1 MKIKFDSELEY
12 QKDAINSIV
21 RVFEGQ
27 ELCHSQ
33 FSVPKWSFNSNN
45 KHDVENQL
53 PLFGQ
58 NHEPSIKAKNL
69 SEELRDIGVANK
81 LTLLPEE
88 ILKNINDI
96 QLKNGLP
103 QSKSLE
109 TMNFT
114 IEMETGTG
122 KTYVYLRSIFE
133 LNKHYGFSKFIIV
146 VPSIAIKEG
155 VNKTINITKDHFK
168 TIYDNI
174 NFDAFT
180 YDSQKLGMV
189 RNFATSDSIQI
200 MIINIDAFR
209 KSFTDPEKETKANI
223 IHRPMDKMNDI
234 KPIDFVRST
243 NPVVIIDEPQSVDST
258 DKSKEAIASLNP
270 LCCLRYSATHKDV
283 YNLLYKL
290 DSIDAYEQKLV
301 KQIEVASIDVKDGHN
316 KPYIKLISVS
326 NKNNKLR
333 AKIEIDIV
341 SSDKVTR
348 KMKTVKQNDDLFEL
362 SGGRDVYSGYIIN
375 DIDCTE
381 SEEYIDFTSQTEILK
396 IGESVG
402 SVDTVELKRLQIRKT
417 IEEHFFKELNLAK
430 RGIKVLSLFFIDKV
444 ANYRTYDD
452 EGNPQKGIYAK
463 IFEEELVKV
472 LRKPKLKH
480 LVKDIDPVLIAARLH
495 NGYFS
500 SDKKGQ
506 LKDTSGNS
514 AQDEDAF
521 SLIMKEKEKLLSF
534 NTDLRF
540 IFSHSALRE
549 GWDNPNVFQ
558 ICTLNETTTVMK
570 KRQEIGRGLRIAVNQ
585 DGERVHGFDVN
596 TLTVMA
602 NESYEEFVEK
612 LQKEIEEDNNIK
624 FGMVEKHLF
633 ANISFQNDEGENE
646 FLGADA
652 SKKLWE
658 SLKSNGYIN
667 EKGKVQD
674 ALKVALKDN
683 KVEIP
688 EEFKDHSGAIN
699 QVLRKV
705 SGNLN
710 VKDASKKRSVKLNKE
725 VFLGEEFKELW
736 EKIKYKTTY
745 RVNFDVDELVKN
757 CISDIQKKLKVGKTR
772 FSYKKAEAQIDR
784 GGVQAKEVSQSTHIY
799 DAKDYV
805 LPDII
810 SYLQNETNLTRKT
823 LVDILVKSEKLND
836 FVNNPQKF
844 IDEVRAIIQSN
855 MRQFIVNGIKYR
867 KIGDDSYYAQE
878 LFETEE
884 LAGYL
889 ERNMIESKK
898 SVYDHV
904 VYDSDVERKFAEKFE
919 LSDDVKVFAKLPNW
933 FKIDTPLGSYN
944 PDWAVLVER
953 DGESKLYFVVES
965 KGSILSDALRPAETA
980 KINCGREHF
989 KALGTDVTFT
999 EADSFETLENQF

>member
-1 MKIKFDSELEY
+1 MKIKFNSELNY
-12 QKDAINSIV
+12 QLTAINSIV
-21 RVFEGQ
+21 KVFEGQ
-27 ELCHSQ
+27 ELCSSQ
-33 FSVPKWSFNSNN
+33 FSVPKWDFGSSI
-45 KHDVENQL
+45 KHESANQL
-53 PLFGQ
+53 PLFGMG
-58 NHEPSIKAKNL
+58 HKPSEDAKDL
-69 SEELRDIGVANK
+69 SDELRDIGVANK

-88 ILKNINDI
+88 ILENIRGV

-103 QSKSLE
+103 QSENLQ

-114 IEMETGTG
+114 VEMETGTG

-133 LNKHYGFSKFIIV
+133 LNKNYGFTKFIIV

-155 VNKTINITKDHFK
+155 TSKTIEITKDHFK
-168 TIYDNI
+168 TIYDNVSV
-174 NFDAFT
+174 DAFT
-180 YDSQKLGMV
+180 YDSQKLGLV
-189 RNFATSDSIQI
+189 RNFATSDNIQI

-234 KPIDFVRST
+234 KPIDFIRST

-258 DKSKEAIASLNP
+258 EKSKEAIASLNP
-270 LCCLRYSATHKDV
+270 LCCLRYSATHKDF

-290 DSIDAYEQKLV
+290 DSVDAYEQKLV
-301 KQIEVASIDVKDGHN
+301 KQIEVASIAVKDGHN
-316 KPYIKLISVS
+316 KPYIKLVSVT
-326 NKNNKLR
+326 NKNNKIR
-333 AKIEIDIV
+333 AKIELDISSSGKV
-341 SSDKVTR
+341 SRKV
-348 KMKTVKQNDDLFEL
+348 KTVKQNDDLFNL

-381 SEEYIDFTSQTEILK
+381 GEEYIDFTSQAEIVSLGQS
-396 IGESVG
+396 IG
-402 SVDTVELKRLQIRKT
+402 SVDQVELKRLQIRKT
-417 IEEHFFKELNLAK
+417 IEEHFSKELRLNK
-430 RGIKVLSLFFIDKV
+430 QGIKVLSLFFIDKV
-444 ANYRTYDD
+444 SNYREYDD
-452 EGNPQKGIYAK
+452 EGNPQKGLYAN
-463 IFEEELVKV
+463 IFEEELAKI
-472 LRKPKLKH
+472 LSKPKFKH
-480 LVKDIDPVLIAARLH
+480 LVKDGEPSEVAARLH
-495 NGYFS
+495 NGYFA
-500 SDKKGQ
+500 SDKKGFV
-506 LKDTSGNS
+506 KDTTGKS

-521 SLIMKEKEKLLSF
+521 SLIMKEKERLLSF
-534 NTDLRF
+534 DTDLRF

-585 DGERVHGFDVN
+585 AGERVHGFDIN

-624 FGMVEKHLF
+624 FGVVEKHLF
-633 ANISFQNDEGENE
+633 ANISFENKDGESE
-646 FLGADA
+646 FLGNEA
-652 SKKLWE
+652 SNKLWD
-658 SLKSNGYIN
+658 SFKNINYID

-674 ALKVALKDN
+674 LLKIALKEN
-683 KVEIP
+683 NVELPDEYKEHRNSI
-688 EEFKDHSGAIN
+688 SN
-699 QVLRKV
+699 VLRKV

-710 VKDASKKRSVKLNKE
+710 IKDANKKKPVKLNKE
-725 VFLGEEFKELW
+725 VFLGEEFKGLW

-745 RVNFDVDELVKN
+745 RVNFDAQELIDN
-757 CISDIQKKLKVGKTR
+757 CVSDIQKKLKVGKTR

-784 GGVQAKEVSQSTHIY
+784 GGVQAKEVSQSTHVY
-799 DAKDYV
+799 DAKDYM

-810 SYLQNETNLTRKT
+810 SFLQNETNLTRKT
-823 LVDILVKSEKLND
+823 LVDILVKSDKLTD

-844 IDEVRAIIQSN
+844 IDEVKAIIQSN

-867 KIGDDSYYAQE
+867 KIGDESYYAQE

-889 ERNMIESKK
+889 EKNMVESNK
-898 SVYDHV
+898 SIYDHV
-904 VYDSDVERKFAEKFE
+904 VYDSDIERKFAEQFE
-919 LSDDVKVFAKLPNW
+919 LSDDVKVFAKLPGW

-944 PDWAVLVER
+944 PDWAVLIER

-965 KGSILSDALRPAETA
+965 KGSILSDSLRPAETA

-989 KALGTDVTFT
+989 KALGTEVTFT
-999 EADSFETLENQF
+999 EADSYETLENQF

>member
-1 MKIKFDSELEY
+1 MKLKFSSNLGY
-12 QKDAINSIV
+12 QNRAIESVVKI
-21 RVFEGQ
+21 FEGQ
-27 ELCHSQ
+27 DICHSN
-33 FSVPKWSFNSNN
+33 FSVPKWDFESIKLAQADRPQMN
-45 KHDVENQL
+45 
-53 PLFGQ
+53 LFGDEVDIQ
-58 NHEPSIKAKNL
+58 KSLFSDEPNDIGMGNKLSLLNEEIVKN
-69 SEELRDIGVANK
+69 LRDIQ
-81 LTLLPEE
+81 
-88 ILKNINDI
+88 I
-96 QLKNGLP
+96 KNGLP
-103 QSKSLE
+103 QTDEL
-109 TMNFT
+109 TNMNFT
-114 IEMETGTG
+114 VEMETGTG
-122 KTYVYLRSIFE
+122 KTYVYLKTIFE
-133 LNKHYGFSKFIIV
+133 LNKTYGFSKFIVV

-155 VNKTINITKDHFK
+155 VFKTLQITEDHFK
-168 TIYDNI
+168 TYYENL
-174 NFDAFT
+174 NYEFFV
-180 YDSQKLGMV
+180 YDSQKLGQV
-189 RNFATSDSIQI
+189 RNFAASDNVQI

-209 KSFTDPEKETKANI
+209 KSFTDPTKETKANI
-223 IHRPMDKMNDI
+223 IHRPNDKMNGA
-234 KPIDFVRST
+234 KPIEFLRST
-243 NPVVIIDEPQSVDST
+243 NPILIVDEPQSVDST
-258 DKSKEAIASLNP
+258 SKAKEALASLNP
-270 LCCLRYSATHKDV
+270 LCALRYSATHKDI
-283 YNLLYKL
+283 YNLVYKL

-301 KQIEVASIDVKDGHN
+301 KQIEVASLDVQDGNN
-316 KPYIKLISVS
+316 KAYLKLISVS
-326 NKNNKLR
+326 NKNNKFT
-333 AKIEIDIV
+333 AKIEMDVI
-341 SSDKVTR
+341 SSGKVQR
-348 KMKTVKQNDDLFEL
+348 KQKTVKPNDDLFEV

-381 SEEYIDFTSQTEILK
+381 GEEYVDFTSQEDILNLGGS
-396 IGESVG
+396 IGDVNQDEF
-402 SVDTVELKRLQIRKT
+402 KRLQIRKT
-417 IEEHFFKELNLAK
+417 IEEHFEKELRLNP

-444 ANYRTYDD
+444 ANYRMYDKD
-452 EGNPQKGIYAK
+452 GNEEAGKYALM
-463 IFEEELVKV
+463 FEEEAKKLLK
-472 LRKPKLKH
+472 KPKYKKLFSNTEDLDS
-480 LVKDIDPVLIAARLH
+480 LVASLH
-495 NGYFS
+495 NGYFAA
-500 SDKKGQ
+500 DKKGKI
-506 LKDTSGNS
+506 KDSTGNNADDES
-514 AQDEDAF
+514 AF
-521 SLIMKEKEKLLSF
+521 NLIMKDKEKLLSF
-534 NTDLRF
+534 ETDLRF

-624 FGMVEKHLF
+624 FGVVEKHLF
-633 ANISFQNDEGENE
+633 ANISFQNEEGENE

-652 SKKLWE
+652 SKKLWD
-658 SLKSNGYIN
+658 SLKSKGYIN

>member
-1 MKIKFDSELEY
+1 MKLKFNSNLDY
-12 QKDAINSIV
+12 QNRAVESVVKI
-21 RVFEGQ
+21 FEGQ
-27 ELCHSQ
+27 EICHSS
-33 FSVPKWSFNSNN
+33 FSVPKWDFETIKNDHSQRQQMS
-45 KHDVENQL
+45 
-53 PLFGQ
+53 LFGEEIDIQ
-58 NHEPSIKAKNL
+58 SSLFDSQL
-69 SEELRDIGVANK
+69 SDVGTGNK
-81 LTLLPEE
+81 VSLLNEE
-88 ILKNINDI
+88 ILKNVQGI
-96 QLKNGLP
+96 QIKNGLS
-103 QSKSLE
+103 QIHNL
-109 TMNFT
+109 TNMNFT
-114 IEMETGTG
+114 VEMETGTG
-122 KTYVYLRSIFE
+122 KTYVYLKTIFE
-133 LNKHYGFSKFIIV
+133 LNKAYGFSKFIIV
-146 VPSIAIKEG
+146 VPSIAVKEG
-155 VNKTINITKDHFK
+155 VFKTLQITQEHFK
-168 TIYDNI
+168 TYYENL
-174 NFDAFT
+174 NYEFFV
-180 YDSQKLGMV
+180 YDSQRLGQV
-189 RNFATSDSIQI
+189 RNFAATDNVQI

-209 KSFTDPEKETKANI
+209 KSFTDPSKESKANI
-223 IHRPMDKMNDI
+223 IHRPNDRMNGA
-234 KPIDFVRST
+234 KPIEFLRSA
-243 NPVVIIDEPQSVDST
+243 NPILIVDEPQSVDST
-258 DKSKEAIASLNP
+258 AKAKEALVSLNP
-270 LCCLRYSATHKDV
+270 LCAIRYSATHKDI
-283 YNLLYKL
+283 YNLVYKL

-301 KQIEVASIDVKDGHN
+301 KQIEVASLNVQDGNN
-316 KPYIKLISVS
+316 KAYIKLISVS
-326 NKNNKLR
+326 NKNNKFA
-333 AKIEIDIV
+333 AKIEMDII
-341 SSDKVTR
+341 SSGKVQR
-348 KMKTVKQNDDLFEL
+348 KQKTVKPNDDLYEV

-381 SEEYIDFTSQTEILK
+381 GEEYIDFTSREDTLHL
-396 IGESVG
+396 GESIGNVNQ
-402 SVDTVELKRLQIRKT
+402 DEFKRLQIRKT
-417 IEEHFFKELNLAK
+417 IEEHLEKELRLNP
-430 RGIKVLSLFFIDKV
+430 RGIKVLSLFFVDKV
-444 ANYRTYDD
+444 ANYRIYDKD
-452 EGNPQKGIYAK
+452 GNEALGKYALM
-463 IFEEELVKV
+463 FEEEAKKLLK
-472 LRKPKLKH
+472 KPKYKKL
-480 LVKDIDPVLIAARLH
+480 LSSMNLDSLISSLH
-495 NGYFS
+495 NGYFAA
-500 SDKKGQ
+500 DKKGKI
-506 LKDTSGNS
+506 KDSTGNNADDES
-514 AQDEDAF
+514 AF
-521 SLIMKEKEKLLSF
+521 NLIMKDKERLLSF
-534 NTDLRF
+534 DTDLRF

-558 ICTLNETTTVMK
+558 ICTLNETTAVMK

-624 FGMVEKHLF
+624 FGVVEKHLF
-633 ANISFQNDEGENE
+633 ANISFQNDQGESE

-652 SKKLWE
+652 SEKLWDALN
-658 SLKSNGYIN
+658 SKKYIN

-674 ALKVALKDN
+674 SLRVALKDN

-725 VFLGEEFKELW
+725 IFLGEEFKELW
-736 EKIKYKTTY
+736 AKIKYKTTY
-745 RVNFDVDELVKN
+745 RVSFDVDELVKN
-757 CISDIQKKLKVGKTR
+757 CVSDIQKKIRVGKTR

-784 GGVQAKEVSQSTHIY
+784 GGVQAKEVSHSTHIY
-799 DAKDYV
+799 NAKDYV

-823 LVDILVKSEKLND
+823 LVEILVKSEKLKD

-867 KIGDDSYYAQE
+867 KIGNDSYYAQE